1 VNPLHTFDTSVAR
14 TPEVEMSNGRTILLA
29 IRIGE
34 ASLGPGRTAA
44 WLARDLGAT
53 VTVLYVA
60 VELETVPAVSAGAGL
75 DQEEVRQRIRGEAR
89 ERADVLARHV
99 LGDVPYDVMVGEG
112 DVADEVAAVADRVGA
127 DLVVV
132 GSQGRSAVR
141 SVILGDT
148 TRDIL
153 RRAHCPVVV
162 VPPGVAEE

>member
-1 VNPLHTFDTSVAR
+1 MTRERS
-14 TPEVEMSNGRTILLA
+14 ILLSV
-29 IRIGE
+29 RIGE
-34 ASLGPGRTAA
+34 ASMGPGHTAA
-44 WLARDLGAT
+44 WLARDLGAK

-60 VELETVPAVSAGAGL
+60 VELETVPAVAAGAGL
-75 DQEEVRQRIRGEAR
+75 DQEEVRERIVSEAR

-99 LGDVPYDVMVGEG
+99 LGDLPYEVVVGDG
-112 DVADEVAAVADRVGA
+112 DVADEVARVASEVGA

-153 RRAHCPVVV
+153 RRSHCPVVV
-162 VPPGVAEE
+162 VPPGVAE

>member
-1 VNPLHTFDTSVAR
+1 
-14 TPEVEMSNGRTILLA
+14 MSDGRTILLA

-34 ASLGPGRTAA
+34 ASIGPGRTAA
-44 WLARDLGAT
+44 WLARDLGVK

-75 DQEEVRQRIRGEAR
+75 DQEEVRQRITEEAR

-99 LGDVPYDVMVGEG
+99 LGDVPYEVVVGEG
-112 DVADEVAAVADRVGA
+112 DVADEVAAVAERVGA
-127 DLVVV
+127 SLVVV

-153 RRAHCPVVV
+153 RRSHCPVVV
-162 VPPGVAEE
+162 VPPGVGEE

>member
-1 VNPLHTFDTSVAR
+1 
-14 TPEVEMSNGRTILLA
+14 MSHDRNILLSV
-29 IRIGE
+29 RIGE
-34 ASLGPGRTAA
+34 ASMGPGRTAA
-44 WLARDLGAT
+44 WLARAMNAR

-60 VELETVPAVSAGAGL
+60 VELETVPAVAAGAGL
-75 DQEEVRQRIRGEAR
+75 DPEEVRQRIVTEAS
-89 ERADVLARHV
+89 ERADFLAQHV
-99 LGDVPYDVMVGEG
+99 LGDIPYDVVVGEG
-112 DVADEVAAVADRVGA
+112 DVADEVAAVAARVGA

>member
-1 VNPLHTFDTSVAR
+1 
-14 TPEVEMSNGRTILLA
+14 MSDGRNILLA

-34 ASLGPGRTAA
+34 ASMGPGRTAA
-44 WLARDLGAT
+44 WLARDLGGK

-75 DQEEVRQRIRGEAR
+75 DQEEVRQRIREEAH

-99 LGDVPYDVMVGEG
+99 LGDVPYEVVVGEG

>member
-1 VNPLHTFDTSVAR
+1 
-14 TPEVEMSNGRTILLA
+14 MSHDRNILLA
-29 IRIGE
+29 VRIGE
-34 ASLGPGRTAA
+34 ASIGPGRTAA
-44 WLARDLGAT
+44 WLAKGLGVR

-75 DQEEVRQRIRGEAR
+75 DQEEVRERIRAEAR

-99 LGDVPYDVMVGEG
+99 LGDVPYDVVVGEG
-112 DVADEVAAVADRVGA
+112 DVADEIAAVAARAGSE
-127 DLVVV
+127 LVVV

-153 RRAHCPVVV
+153 RRSQCPVVV
-162 VPPGVAEE
+162 VPPGVGEE